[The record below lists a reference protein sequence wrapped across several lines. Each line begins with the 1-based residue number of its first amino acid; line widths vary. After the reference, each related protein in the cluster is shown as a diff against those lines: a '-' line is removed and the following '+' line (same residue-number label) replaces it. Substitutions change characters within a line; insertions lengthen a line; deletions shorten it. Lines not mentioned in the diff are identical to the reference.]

1 MRVLARRYRTRDR
14 ATSARPGPGLF
25 HPMALGY
32 HLRRLGWHQGH
43 GSDIDGG
50 RRVSLGVPAGVLGIG
65 AGASRSAA
73 ERRPGP
79 RAAAPCRMGQDSPLA
94 VLIQRSGRLPPDRRA

>member
-1 MRVLARRYRTRDR
+1 MPAPIRVGSSNIELPDCGLARRYRTRDR

-25 HPMALGY
+25 YPMALGY

-50 RRVSLGVPAGVLGIG
+50 RRFSGCSCGCAGDWRGG
-65 AGASRSAA
+65 
-73 ERRPGP
+73 E
-79 RAAAPCRMGQDSPLA
+79 
-94 VLIQRSGRLPPDRRA
+94 